1 MIHEDEFLQLNFNA
15 WNAVRSRFRKI
26 QKNSWHANRNIHGMI
41 KNIEDVSC
49 AFLHGV
55 DLVCFSHLRWGFVF
69 QRPNHLLSRF
79 SKHQRVFFIE
89 EPVFHDGEDKLHIE
103 NFNENLY
110 VVTPHIGHGLPE
122 EEVHARQRKFIT
134 NLFAN
139 MQVNRYFSWYYTPM
153 ALPFTDHLTPEL
165 VIYDCMDELSAF
177 KFAPP
182 ELTLREKELFKKAD
196 IVFTGGHSIFE
207 SKKNAHHNIYPFP
220 SSIDKHH
227 FGAARVPKNDP
238 ADQAGIPHPRFGFFG
253 VVDERFDIE
262 LLDAVAK
269 ARPEWHFV
277 ILGPVVKID
286 PASLPQ
292 YDNIHYLGGKKYDE
306 LPAYI
311 AGWDI
316 ATIPF
321 AMNESTRFISPTKT
335 PEYLAAGKP
344 VISTPIR
351 DVVSPY
357 GNNKLVHIAC
367 NAEEFIAAAE
377 KELAKK
383 RRGAW
388 LQKVDE
394 FLAFNSWDRTWSQ
407 MVRHIE
413 DTLIQ
418 TTEEKKTL
426 KEKRYV

>member
-1 MIHEDEFLQLNFNA
+1 
-15 WNAVRSRFRKI
+15 
-26 QKNSWHANRNIHGMI
+26 MI

-49 AFLHGV
+49 AFLQGI

-89 EPVFHDGEDKLHIE
+89 EPIFDEGEEKLQIE
-103 NFNENLY
+103 NYNENLY
-110 VVTPHIGHGLPE
+110 VVTPYIKPGLDE
-122 EEVHARQRKFIT
+122 TEVHNRQRKFLN
-134 NLFAN
+134 NLLTN

-153 ALPFTDHLTPEL
+153 ALPFTAHLSPEL

-182 ELTLREKELFKKAD
+182 ELTIREKDLFKKAD
-196 IVFTGGHSIFE
+196 IVFTGGHSIYE
-207 SKKNAHHNIYPFP
+207 SKKDAHHNIYPFP

-227 FGAARVPKNDP
+227 FGAARINKTDP
-238 ADQAGIPHPRFGFFG
+238 DDQAHIPHPRFGFFG
-253 VVDERFDIE
+253 VIDERFDLE
-262 LLDAVAK
+262 MLDAVAK
-269 ARPEWHFV
+269 ARPEWNFV

-286 PASLPQ
+286 PASLPA
-292 YDNIHYLGGKKYDE
+292 YSNIHYLGGKKYDE
-306 LPAYI
+306 LPLYLS
-311 AGWDI
+311 GWDI

-321 AMNESTRFISPTKT
+321 AMNESTKYISPTKT

-357 GNNKLVHIAC
+357 GDNKLVHIVS
-367 NAEEFIAAAE
+367 NAEEFIQSAE
-377 KELAKK
+377 EELSRK
-383 RRGAW
+383 RKTAW
-388 LQKVDE
+388 LKKVDE

-407 MVRHIE
+407 MVRNIE
-413 DTLIQ
+413 ETLTQ
-418 TTEEKKTL
+418 TTAVKNNL
-426 KEKRYV
+426 KEKKYV

>member
-1 MIHEDEFLQLNFNA
+1 
-15 WNAVRSRFRKI
+15 
-26 QKNSWHANRNIHGMI
+26 MI
-41 KNIEDVSC
+41 KNIEDISC
-49 AFLHGV
+49 AFLQDI
-55 DLVCFSHLRWGFVF
+55 DLLCFSHLRWGFVF

-89 EPVFHDGEDKLHIE
+89 EPIFHDGDEKLHIE
-103 NFNENLY
+103 NYNQNLFI
-110 VVTPHIGHGLPE
+110 VTPHLKHGLSGNQVLE
-122 EEVHARQRKFIT
+122 RQQNFISDLMT
-134 NLFAN
+134 T
-139 MQVNRYFSWYYTPM
+139 MQVNRFFSWYYTPM
-153 ALPFTDHLTPEL
+153 ALSFTEHLSPEL

-177 KFAPP
+177 KFAPA
-182 ELTLREKELFKKAD
+182 ELTIKEKELFKKAD

-227 FGAARVPKNDP
+227 FGVARTQITDP
-238 ADQAGIPHPRFGFFG
+238 QDQAHIPHPRFGFFG

-262 LLDAVAK
+262 LLDSVAK
-269 ARPEWHFV
+269 QKPGWHFI

-286 PASLPQ
+286 PETLPK
-292 YDNIHYLGGKKYDE
+292 YHNIHYLGGKKYEE

-321 AMNESTRFISPTKT
+321 AMNESTKFISPTKT

-344 VISTPIR
+344 VISTPIK

-357 GNNKLVHIAC
+357 GKNKLVHIIN
-367 NAEEFIAAAE
+367 NAEEFIKAAE
-377 KELAKK
+377 MELKKK
-383 RRGAW
+383 RRSVW
-388 LQKVDE
+388 LRKVDE

-407 MVRHIE
+407 MVRNIE
-413 DTLIQ
+413 ETLIQ
-418 TTEEKKTL
+418 SSSAKTTV
-426 KEKRYV
+426 KEKLYV